1 MKPSANGGVSDSL
14 GGNGQ
19 LGSKVVA
26 EYRWAIVRPQKEVPM
41 PAKVKTTIIVL
52 VAIFLT
58 FAVVQNPERS
68 AAVVHSIWDL
78 LVNTVTGFGRF
89 FTTLAS

>member
-1 MKPSANGGVSDSL
+1 
-14 GGNGQ
+14 
-19 LGSKVVA
+19 
-26 EYRWAIVRPQKEVPM
+26 M

-68 AAVVHSIWDL
+68 AAVVRSVWEL
-78 LVNTVTGFGRF
+78 LANTVDGFGKF
-89 FTTLAS
+89 FTTLAG

>member
-1 MKPSANGGVSDSL
+1 
-14 GGNGQ
+14 
-19 LGSKVVA
+19 
-26 EYRWAIVRPQKEVPM
+26 M
-41 PAKVKTTIIVL
+41 PAKVKTTLIVL

-68 AAVVHSIWDL
+68 AAVVHSICDL